1 LTPSQPQPYH
11 SASHPSTISKPA
23 NLEPMRMPEANYA
36 PQKSRFLKDFDRMAA
51 RVRRVLISR
60 YGEEQAKALIRDS
73 RKEYE
78 ALIPQIP
85 FIGEKS
91 RMLIFLLP
99 TSRYL
104 AVYRALRKRGA
115 TVEDAGLLIYEMCE
129 AEAKA
134 IPGPVRRLMGWLWF
148 SPLFLRR
155 VRKRAA
161 ESQKRPYPGGYVY
174 DYVEGNGR
182 DFDWGIDYLECSSC
196 KLLKA
201 QGAMEL
207 APYVCAVDKV
217 SSELLGWGLTR
228 TMTLA
233 EGFDKCDF
241 RFKKGGR
248 TCVAT
253 RPKTDKPQTA

>member
-1 LTPSQPQPYH
+1 MTQLS
-11 SASHPSTISKPA
+11 
-23 NLEPMRMPEANYA
+23 YA
-36 PQKSRFLKDFDRMAA
+36 PQKARLLKDFDRMAA

-60 YGEEQAKALIRDS
+60 YGEEQAKALVSES
-73 RKEYE
+73 RREYE

-85 FIGEKS
+85 FIGERS
-91 RMLIFLLP
+91 HMLIFLLP
-99 TSRYL
+99 TTRWL
-104 AVYRALRKRGA
+104 AVYRALQKRGV
-115 TVEDAGLLIYEMCE
+115 TVEDAGRLIYEMCE

-134 IPGPVRRLMGWLWF
+134 IPGPVRRLMGYLWF

-161 ESQKRPYPGGYVY
+161 ESQKRQYPGGYVFTF
-174 DYVEGNGR
+174 VEGGGR

-201 QGAMEL
+201 QDAMEL

-233 EGFDKCDF
+233 EGFEKCDF
-241 RFKKGGR
+241 RFKKGGQ
-248 TCVAT
+248 TCVET
-253 RPKTDKPQTA
+253 RPKVKGTDKPETA

>member
-1 LTPSQPQPYH
+1 
-11 SASHPSTISKPA
+11 
-23 NLEPMRMPEANYA
+23 MPEANYV
-36 PQKSRFLKDFDRMAA
+36 PQKSRLLKDFDRMVS
-51 RVRRVLISR
+51 RVKRVLVSR
-60 YGEEQAKALIRDS
+60 YGEEPARALITES
-73 RKEYE
+73 RREYE
-78 ALIPQIP
+78 ALIPRIP

-91 RMLIFLLP
+91 PMLIFLLP

-104 AVYRALRKRGA
+104 AVYLALQKRGG
-115 TVEDAGLLIYEMCE
+115 TVEDAGHVIYEMCE

-134 IPGPVRRLMGWLWF
+134 IPGPVRRLMGYLWF
-148 SPLFLRR
+148 FPLFLRR
-155 VRKRAA
+155 VRKHAA
-161 ESQKRPYPGGYVY
+161 ESQKRQYPGGYVFT
-174 DYVEGNGR
+174 YVEGNGR
-182 DFDWGIDYLECSSC
+182 DFDWGIDYAECSSC

-201 QGAMEL
+201 QNAMDL
-207 APYVCAVDKV
+207 APYICAVDKV

-253 RPKTDKPQTA
+253 RPEVKETDKPKPA

>member
-1 LTPSQPQPYH
+1 
-11 SASHPSTISKPA
+11 
-23 NLEPMRMPEANYA
+23 MPEASYV

-51 RVRRVLISR
+51 RVRRVLVSR
-60 YGEEQAKALIRDS
+60 YGEEQAKALLTES
-73 RKEYE
+73 RREYE

-85 FIGEKS
+85 FIGERS
-91 RMLIFLLP
+91 HMLIFLLP
-99 TSRYL
+99 TSRWL
-104 AVYRALRKRGA
+104 AVYRALHKRGT
-115 TVEDAGLLIYEMCE
+115 TVEDAGRLIYEMME

-161 ESQKRPYPGGYVY
+161 ESQKRQYPGGYVFTY
-174 DYVEGNGR
+174 IEGNGR
-182 DFDWGIDYLECSSC
+182 DFDWGIDYAECSSC

-201 QGAMEL
+201 QNAMEL
-207 APYVCAVDKV
+207 APHVCAVDKV

-253 RPKTDKPQTA
+253 RPKTDKP

>member
-1 LTPSQPQPYH
+1 
-11 SASHPSTISKPA
+11 
-23 NLEPMRMPEANYA
+23 MPEANYA

-60 YGEEQAKALIRDS
+60 YGEEQAKALVSES
-73 RKEYE
+73 RREYE

-85 FIGEKS
+85 YIGEKS
-91 RMLIFLLP
+91 PMLIFLLP
-99 TSRYL
+99 TSRWL
-104 AVYRALRKRGA
+104 AVYRALQKRGA
-115 TVEDAGLLIYEMCE
+115 TVEDAGRLIYEMCE

-134 IPGPVRRLMGWLWF
+134 IPGPGRLLMGWLWF

-161 ESQKRPYPGGYVY
+161 ESQRRQYPGGYVFT
-174 DYVEGNGR
+174 YVEGNGR
-182 DFDWGIDYLECSSC
+182 DFDWGIDYAECSSC

-201 QGAMEL
+201 QNATEL
-207 APYVCAVDKV
+207 APYICAVDKV

-253 RPKTDKPQTA
+253 RPKTDKP

>member
-1 LTPSQPQPYH
+1 
-11 SASHPSTISKPA
+11 
-23 NLEPMRMPEANYA
+23 MPEASYA
-36 PQKSRFLKDFDRMAA
+36 SQKSRFLKDFDRMAA
-51 RVRRVLISR
+51 RVRRVLVSR
-60 YGEEQAKALIRDS
+60 YGEEQAKAILTES
-73 RKEYE
+73 RREYE

-99 TSRYL
+99 TTRWL
-104 AVYRALRKRGA
+104 AVYRALQKRGV
-115 TVEDAGLLIYEMCE
+115 TVEDAGRLIYEMCE

-148 SPLFLRR
+148 SPLFLTR

-161 ESQKRPYPGGYVY
+161 ESHKRQYPGGYVY
-174 DYVEGNGR
+174 DYVEGKGR

-201 QGAMEL
+201 QNAMEL
-207 APYVCAVDKV
+207 APYVCAVDKI
-217 SSELLGWGLTR
+217 SSEMLGWGLTR

-233 EGFDKCDF
+233 EGFEKCDF
-241 RFKKGGR
+241 RFKKGGQ
-248 TCVAT
+248 T
-253 RPKTDKPQTA
+253 RVETRSKTDKPETA

>member
-1 LTPSQPQPYH
+1 
-11 SASHPSTISKPA
+11 
-23 NLEPMRMPEANYA
+23 MPEANYA

-60 YGEEQAKALIRDS
+60 YGEEQAKALVSES
-73 RKEYE
+73 RQEYE

-91 RMLIFLLP
+91 PMLIFLLP

-104 AVYRALRKRGA
+104 AVYRALQRRGG
-115 TVEDAGLLIYEMCE
+115 TVEDAGHLIYEMME
-129 AEAKA
+129 AEAEA
-134 IPGPVRRLMGWLWF
+134 IPGPVRRLMGYLWF

-161 ESQKRPYPGGYVY
+161 ESQKRQYPGGYVLTY
-174 DYVEGNGR
+174 MEGDGR

-196 KLLKA
+196 KLLEA
-201 QGAMEL
+201 PDAMEL
-207 APYVCAVDKV
+207 APYICAVDRV

-233 EGFDKCDF
+233 EGFEKCDF
-241 RFKKGGR
+241 RFKKGGE
-248 TCVAT
+248 T
-253 RPKTDKPQTA
+253 RVETRSKTDKPWTA